1 MTNNSLFT
9 VAAFQG
15 SIKQGDLQ
23 ANLDKILQQLELAE
37 SKGVDILCMPES
49 FLHGY
54 FESKQDALK
63 YSLDLE
69 STEYSE
75 LLDQFKG
82 YTNTTLLLGINE
94 RKGDA
99 IYNTVVVIENGNH
112 IGQYR
117 KAYTYPPYDYF
128 SLGRDFPVFEKNGIC
143 YGIIICIDSACREP
157 AHILA
162 LKGAQIL
169 FCPMFNRVEN
179 NAKMLH
185 YLNRKSHF
193 ITRAFDNEC
202 WFMSSDIVWKQDE
215 KQVCAGYST
224 IVDKNGDVICKSEP
238 FTEMQL
244 QYSIPIESLRNE
256 AWHNHWDRRFLG
268 NPELNRMMR
277 DAYEARV
284 SKQNNEKINIT

>member
-1 MTNNSLFT
+1 MVNKNCFT

-15 SIKQGDLQ
+15 SIKEGDIQ
-23 ANLDKILQQLELAE
+23 ANLDKTLQQLELAE

-54 FESKQDALK
+54 FESKQDALQN
-63 YSLDLE
+63 SLDLE
-69 STEYSE
+69 STKYSK
-75 LLDQFKG
+75 LLEKFKG
-82 YTNTTLLLGINE
+82 YTYTTVLLGMNE
-94 RKGDA
+94 RKGDGV
-99 IYNTVVVIENGNH
+99 YNTVVVIENGNH

-128 SLGRDFPVFEKNGIC
+128 SLGKEFPVFEKNGIR
-143 YGIIICIDSACREP
+143 YGVIICIDSAYREP

-179 NAKMLH
+179 DAKMLH

-202 WFMSSDIVWKQDE
+202 WFVSSDIVWEQDE
-215 KQVCAGYST
+215 KHVCAGYST
-224 IVDKNGDVICKSEP
+224 IVDKNGEIICKSEP

-244 QYSIPIESLRNE
+244 HYSIPVASLRNE
-256 AWHNHWDRRFLG
+256 AWHNQWNRRFLG
-268 NPELNRMMR
+268 KRVLNEMMH
-277 DAYEARV
+277 DAYETRMNN
-284 SKQNNEKINIT
+284 KQSSEM